1 MKSKTGIFYGS
12 NSDNTR
18 IVAEMIQTAFARYS
32 PTQID
37 ILNIANTQAEKMRN
51 YDNLIIGCPTWYIGQ
66 LQEDW
71 DISLPDIELLDLRG
85 KRVALFGLGDQF
97 GYPDTF
103 VDAIGILGK
112 QFEAVGAE
120 LVGFTMTDGF
130 EFDYSEGAE
139 DGVFLGLALDED
151 NQSEL
156 TPNRV
161 EEWVHQLVDEFMLE
175 THYSRAESEY
185 EFS

>member
-1 MKSKTGIFYGS
+1 MNPKIGLFYGS
-12 NSDNTR
+12 NSDNTK
-18 IVAEMIQTAFARYS
+18 IVAEMIQETFAQHT
-32 PTQID
+32 PVLIELFD
-37 ILNIANTQAEKMRN
+37 IAGARVEMMLDYE
-51 YDNLIIGCPTWYIGQ
+51 NLIIGCPTWYIGE

-71 DISLPDIELLDLRG
+71 DIGLPDIEALNLRG

-112 QFEAVGAE
+112 QFEAAGAT
-120 LVGFTMTDGF
+120 LVGFTTTDGF
-130 EFDYSEGAE
+130 EFDYSEGTE

-156 TPNRV
+156 TPDRV
-161 EEWVHQLVDEFMLE
+161 TDWVHQLIEEFMLE
-175 THYSRAESEY
+175 EAI
-185 EFS
+185 FA